1 MNGGNQNIYIFG
13 GKVTKVCIKRN
24 EMMSTP
30 ARIFSTMFSFVFT
43 GNQHEALHIIRRFNV
58 KTFFNV
64 EFEHFGW
71 ENNFSPII
79 LIFLHIKLRL
89 HGARHSA
96 HLQPEG
102 CMHPPTFFS
111 FCKLVPSHLHTVT
124 RHVSDV

>member
-1 MNGGNQNIYIFG
+1 
-13 GKVTKVCIKRN
+13 
-24 EMMSTP
+24 MSTP

-79 LIFLHIKLRL
+79 LIFLYQITAAWCTAQRTSEEL
-89 HGARHSA
+89 HASFNI
-96 HLQPEG
+96 LQLLQVGP
-102 CMHPPTFFS
+102 FS
-111 FCKLVPSHLHTVT
+111 PSH
-124 RHVSDV
+124 RHQTYKGCLTMFEE